1 MGRVLL
7 VLLLAAAALA
17 SPAVRGRVKPYVQP
31 ALDPVYEWSTRSRV
45 KEIARMIQTDRAAGR
60 STPTPKNFAEFLRR
74 RYPGD
79 GGATDPWGVPYYLV
93 KGRTGTTAVGSAGA
107 DGVRG
112 TADDI
117 LAPLAGAASS

>member
-17 SPAVRGRVKPYVQP
+17 SPAVRARLAPYAKP
-31 ALDPVYEWSTRSRV
+31 ALDPVYEWSARSKVR
-45 KEIARMIQTDRAAGR
+45 EIARMVQSERSVGRAVP
-60 STPTPKNFAEFLRR
+60 SPKTFPEFVAR
-74 RYPGD
+74 RYPGE
-79 GGATDPWGVPYYLV
+79 GGTDPWGVPFYL
-93 KGRTGTTAVGSAGA
+93 KQQRAGMLVGSAGR

-117 LAPLAGAASS
+117 VESLGVGGPGR

>member
-17 SPAVRGRVKPYVQP
+17 SPDVRGRVKPYVQP

-60 STPTPKNFAEFLRR
+60 STPTPKNFPQFLER
-74 RYPGD
+74 RYPGE
-79 GGATDPWGVPYYLV
+79 GGVTDPWGTPYYLL
-93 KGRTGTTAVGSAGA
+93 KQRAGTSVGSAGA

-117 LAPLAGAASS
+117 VAPLAGASSS